1 MMPKSVTVVI
11 VLTLFVYYNVSRLP
25 AGTSGCPCAR
35 CHQARLW
42 TERPADL
49 WSAHCHSSP
58 PKQPAT
64 QTWLVNSSILSKTAC
79 QGQNCKQSAARCNM
93 SSVNPPDTNSVAG
106 MNSSV
111 LSKLHEKRQKCSH
124 LAARTL
130 PHSMSRVKDVI

>member
-42 TERPADL
+42 IERPADL

-93 SSVNPPDTNSVAG
+93 SSVNSMAG
-106 MNSSV
+106 MNSSHA
-111 LSKLHEKRQKCSH
+111 SCQSCMKNARSAATWQ
-124 LAARTL
+124 LAHYPIACQE
-130 PHSMSRVKDVI
+130 SRM